1 MSTENLVTTDLPD
14 ADPLVE
20 TWSPGISRNYRL
32 YRALDP
38 VGDQPAIYECF
49 GTEKDINESTGEVVE
64 EVVVHERGPLA
75 IKGQKLLEHCQSKIF
90 TELRTYY
97 EDDAWRGEA
106 TAEEALKDLGDV
118 TEEYAKRALDNG
130 PLDTDTAT
138 EEEHIYAFDGNCLEF
153 TVNKNALRDDLPT
166 HEYWDRY
173 DWDAVF
179 RAIRNSCGII
189 SELEDDEETL
199 VYRISVDIED
209 AETWQ
214 DRAVQ
219 LVRHSVFQNTHAL
232 AALAAL
238 IEVQP
243 NATQAELAE
252 TLGTSPSTVSRQV
265 DDIQD
270 WVTRAEWTA
279 SQIGEQVMH
288 R

>member
-1 MSTENLVTTDLPD
+1 MSKENLVTTDLPD

-64 EVVVHERGPLA
+64 GVVAHERGPLV
-75 IKGQKLLEHCQSKIF
+75 IKGQKLLDHCQSKIF

-106 TAEEALKDLGDV
+106 TAEEALKDLGEA
-118 TEEYAKRALDNG
+118 TEEYAQRALNNG
-130 PLDTDTAT
+130 YI
-138 EEEHIYAFDGNCLEF
+138 HAFDGNCLEF
-153 TVNKNALRDDLPT
+153 TFNKNALRDDLPT

-238 IEVQP
+238 IEVRP

-270 WVTRAEWTA
+270 WVGRAEWTA
-279 SQIGEQVMH
+279 THVGEQVQH